1 MARIKG
7 GVNKRK
13 RHTKV
18 LKAAKGY
25 YGAKSKQ
32 FRTAKEAVQKSMA
45 YAFEGR
51 KQKKRDYRALWIV
64 RINAATRAEGMSYSA
79 FMNGLSKAGIEINRK
94 MLADMAVNDAE
105 GFKTLVETAKN
116 AK

>member
-1 MARIKG
+1 MARIKA

-13 RHTKV
+13 RHNKV
-18 LKAAKGY
+18 LKAASGY
-25 YGAKSKQ
+25 YGARSTEFKS
-32 FRTAKEAVQKSMA
+32 AKEQVQKAMSS
-45 YAFEGR
+45 AFEGR

-64 RINAATRAEGMSYSA
+64 RINAATRANGMSYSA
-79 FMNGLSKAGIEINRK
+79 FMNGLAKAGIEINRK

-105 GFKTLVETAKN
+105 GFKALVEQAKS

>member
-1 MARIKG
+1 
-7 GVNKRK
+7 
-13 RHTKV
+13 
-18 LKAAKGY
+18 
-25 YGAKSKQ
+25 
-32 FRTAKEAVQKSMA
+32 MA

>member
-1 MARIKG
+1 MARVKA

-18 LKAAKGY
+18 LKQAKGY
-25 YGAKSKQ
+25 FGARSKQ
-32 FRTAKEAVQKSMA
+32 FSSAKEQVQKSMA
-45 YAFEGR
+45 YAYEGR
-51 KQKKRDYRALWIV
+51 KLKKRDYRSLWIV
-64 RINAATRAEGMSYSA
+64 RINAATRANGMSYSA

-94 MLADMAVNDAE
+94 MLADMAVNDAA
-105 GFKTLVETAKN
+105 GFATLVETAKN